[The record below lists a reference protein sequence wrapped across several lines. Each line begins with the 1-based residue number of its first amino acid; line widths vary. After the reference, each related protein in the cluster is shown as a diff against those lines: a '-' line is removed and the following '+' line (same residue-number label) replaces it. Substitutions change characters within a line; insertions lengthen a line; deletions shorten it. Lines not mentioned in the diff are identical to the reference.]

1 MGVSILVVMRNISER
16 KEGEKA
22 IYQLAFHD
30 SLTNLPNRRSF
41 INQLR
46 SEIMDRKFT
55 RSKLSVFFIDL
66 DHFKSINDQWGHDA
80 GDLVLKEAAK
90 RIQSVIRPTDIVAR
104 FGGDEFVVMLKDVQ
118 DEEDAIT
125 IAQRILTQFQNPI
138 NKSGQEYTTTCSI
151 GVAHYPNHGGIS

>member
-1 MGVSILVVMRNISER
+1 MI
-16 KEGEKA
+16 
-22 IYQLAFHD
+22 H
-30 SLTNLPNRRSF
+30 LTNLPNRRSF
-41 INQLR
+41 MNQLR
-46 SEIMDRKFT
+46 SEVMDRKFS

-66 DHFKSINDQWGHDA
+66 DNFKQINDQWGHDA

-125 IAQRILTQFQNPI
+125 IVQRMLKSVSKSYKRIWIKSIHLPAVLVWHTILIMENLLKI
-138 NKSGQEYTTTCSI
+138 
-151 GVAHYPNHGGIS
+151 

>member
-1 MGVSILVVMRNISER
+1 MNELILVVMRNISER

-41 INQLR
+41 MNQLR
-46 SEIMDRKFT
+46 SEIMDRKLS

-66 DHFKSINDQWGHDA
+66 DNFKQINDQWGHDA

-118 DEEDAIT
+118 DEEDEYH
-125 IAQRILTQFQNPI
+125 IA
-138 NKSGQEYTTTCSI
+138 KGY
-151 GVAHYPNHGGIS
+151 